1 MVHNVKQII
10 KIKDYISNDIIAN
23 DAITNFTHNKYIIK
37 QSTGMGGT
45 SSILNIKDK
54 SVLIITP
61 TTGIIKGKELHAQSH
76 HLSIYMGSKD
86 NWNDVSD
93 RLHDGDMIIITVT
106 FDQLVMLKEKN
117 YQLYL
122 KICKINWFVD
132 EFQVFGEAEYRKN
145 ASDAFYQIF
154 TDAKVP
160 FILSTATPTHKMI
173 DIPLHIQDSLEV
185 IHIEHTIPKIKN
197 VNVQPMVGYYNF
209 VKQELAQGRKVVIFT
224 NDINKY
230 KNILHSDNYGEQTQI
245 LVGEKIAIKTSLI
258 KARTLDEQIKIE
270 TGQIDTTKDIY
281 ILSTS
286 YTIGYDID
294 FDCSLAICVDGYN
307 VAECKYL
314 NDIIQAFGRCR
325 NNVYNA
331 TIFYSGISEKLI
343 PTRIDVLNAE
353 NAIVNTEW
361 TAEYLTQIQPHIN
374 TINKSLTFNVNS
386 LIQSLKQA
394 NFNVK
399 DMTADAD
406 KPKAPKGGLTFS
418 INNIIEQDI
427 EVTQPQVLTILNN
440 IEGDDSEFN
449 GFGVKPLLIHSYG
462 YIAKL
467 TGSQYL
473 LHVPDKMDRCIDKLK
488 SFFDVNDELMTEYK
502 TIEKYKR
509 YHITTKQK
517 EMAIAN
523 GAIMDAEFY
532 NKYHHLFIG
541 DEAFRKIKEVVE
553 ALYCIK
559 GINDDSLIPLRIQ
572 KFIKGFSAI
581 SEVLLN
587 AYVDGLTSDTG
598 LDVKKLIK
606 DKDIENLKTIKV
618 DTNHAKHNYFK
629 NVPRTLGTKLNEIS
643 NEGLNHGE
651 TYQFNSSEINQF
663 NQKLASITKSLC
675 ECTNGVYASYMS
687 NVYSIN
693 KQKENHNDMILFLLS
708 SSVAGHVAGFK
719 RATIDDR
726 EFNIIT
732 KTTRQ
737 LRSLTPYEMVTF
749 DIDSEFAT
757 FVDDMVGSN
766 IKDDV
771 YNNLIREYGIC
782 RADAKKK
789 YNSILNSWQAPL
801 TEITKVLTK
810 CGYSIEQ
817 IEQLKVI
824 IKSGKGS
831 FYRNM
836 TPREKKAVETFVEVN
851 DIRKYTRVHD
861 AVMFMKSEKTKYI
874 TQFGSLR
881 FSSDTKF
888 ATESSEKYAVDLAK
902 WIAERTTTK

>member
-1 MVHNVKQII
+1 MVNDKQVI
-10 KIKDYISNDIIAN
+10 KIKDYISNDTIAN

-37 QSTGMGGT
+37 GSTGMGGT

-61 TTGIIKGKELHAQSH
+61 TTGIIKGKELQAQSH
-76 HLSIYMGSKD
+76 HLSIYRGSKD
-86 NWNDVSD
+86 KWQDVND
-93 RLHDGDMIIITVT
+93 RLFDGDNIIITVT

-117 YQLYL
+117 YPLYL

-132 EFQVFGEAEYRKN
+132 EFQVFCEAEYRKN
-145 ASDAFYQIF
+145 ASNAFYQIF
-154 TDAKVP
+154 TDAKLP

-173 DIPLHIQDSLEV
+173 DIPLHIQDTLEV
-185 IHIEHTIPKIKN
+185 IHIEHATPKIKN
-197 VNVQPMVGYYNF
+197 INVQPMIGYYNF
-209 VKQELAQGRKVVIFT
+209 IKQELAQGRKVVIFT

-230 KNILHSDNYGEQTQI
+230 KNILHADNYGEQTQI

-270 TGQIDTTKDIY
+270 TGEIDTTKNIY

-286 YTIGYDID
+286 YAIGYDID

-307 VAECKYL
+307 VAECKYI
-314 NDIIQAFGRCR
+314 NDIVQAFGRCR
-325 NNVYNA
+325 KNVFNA
-331 TIFYSGISEKLI
+331 TIFYSGISEQLI
-343 PTRIDVLNAE
+343 PNRIDVLNAE

-361 TAEYLTQIQPHIN
+361 TTDYLTHIQPHIN
-374 TINKSLTFNVNS
+374 TINKALTFNVNS

-399 DMTADAD
+399 DMTVDAD
-406 KPKAPKGGLTFS
+406 KPKAPKGGLTFA
-418 INNIIEQDI
+418 INNIIDQDI
-427 EVTQPQVLTILNN
+427 EVTKPQVLTILNN
-440 IEGDDSEFN
+440 IEGDDIEFN
-449 GFGVKPLLIHSYG
+449 GFGVKPILIHSYG
-462 YIAKL
+462 YIAKV
-467 TGSQYL
+467 TQSQYL
-473 LHVPDKMDRCIDKLK
+473 LQVPDKIDRCIDKLK
-488 SFFDVNDELMTEYK
+488 AFFDVNDDLMNEYK
-502 TIEKYKR
+502 TVENYKR
-509 YHITTKQK
+509 YHITSKQK

-523 GAIMDAEFY
+523 GAVMNNEMY
-532 NKYHHLFIG
+532 NDYHHTFIG
-541 DEAFRKIKEVVE
+541 DEAFRKIKEAIE

-559 GINDDSLIPLRIQ
+559 GINDDSLVPLRTRN
-572 KFIKGFSAI
+572 FIKGFGAI

-587 AYVDGLTSDTG
+587 AYADGLTNDTG
-598 LDVKKLIK
+598 LDVQKLIK
-606 DKDIENLKTIKV
+606 DKDIETLKTIKV
-618 DTNHAKHNYFK
+618 DSNHAKHNYFK
-629 NVPRTLGTKLNEIS
+629 NVPRTLGTRLNEI
-643 NEGLNHGE
+643 LNDSE
-651 TYQFNSSEINQF
+651 VCEFNSSEINQF

-675 ECTNGVYASYMS
+675 ECKNGVYASYMS
-687 NVYSIN
+687 NVYSIS
-693 KQKENHNDMILFLLS
+693 KQKENHNNMILFLLS

-719 RATIDDR
+719 RTTTDDR

-771 YNNLIREYGIC
+771 YKNLMREYDIC

-801 TEITKVLTK
+801 TEISKVLTK
-810 CGYSIEQ
+810 CGYSVEQ
-817 IEQLKVI
+817 IEQLKII
-824 IKSGKGS
+824 IKTGKGS

-861 AVMFMKSEKTKYI
+861 AIMFMKSEKTNYI

-881 FSSDTKF
+881 FSTDTKF
-888 ATESSEKYAVDLAK
+888 DTESTEKYAVDLAK
-902 WIAERTTTK
+902 WITDRTTTK